1 MKYALYA
8 LTMIILVIYSV
19 IDIRCREVPAWLL
32 YIGIAVVFA
41 FQAVL
46 NKDCAFRYIAVN
58 VIVYAVI
65 FIVSKLLEQWIGGA
79 DFDVMYMIYL
89 VIETRNIVL
98 FMFAILAICGV
109 VMLVRRSGRDKHL
122 PLIPVLTAGYVITII
137 MGGGVY

>member
-19 IDIRCREVPAWLL
+19 IDVRCREVPAWLL

-41 FQAVL
+41 FQVVL
-46 NKDCAFRYIAVN
+46 HKNCAFRYIGVN
-58 VIVYAVI
+58 VLVYAVI
-65 FIVSKLLEQWIGGA
+65 FIVSKFLERWIGGA